1 MPLQAAP
8 VFGGPGGPTHPY
20 QAALELL
27 GLRPP
32 AGEPSPSQPRPLSAP
47 GASGKATSGSGA
59 QQSAE
64 QASRPDQKPGQVGFG
79 KGFGSGSGSNSYG
92 T

>member
-1 MPLQAAP
+1 MPSQAAP

-32 AGEPSPSQPRPLSAP
+32 AGGEPSPSQPRPLSAP
-47 GASGKATSGSGA
+47 APGGA
-59 QQSAE
+59 QQSSE
-64 QASRPDQKPGQVGFG
+64 QEPRASRTDQKPGQVPLSA
-79 KGFGSGSGSNSYG
+79 GSIMS
-92 T
+92 